1 MHNFDWKIHK
11 KLLELQMY
19 ADDPA
24 AGAGAAPGTAEKADT
39 AAAAADTGKE
49 KPAEPEK
56 KYTDEDVDRIVKN
69 RLAREREQAKK
80 EKEEAEKLAEM
91 NAQQKAEYKAQQLEK
106 ELAEY
111 KRKDALA
118 EMSKVARK
126 MLTEENIN
134 ISDDLLSMMVTT
146 DAQQT
151 KQNVDNFTK
160 MYKADVEAA
169 VKARLRGE
177 TPRNGSGNS
186 NPVSEIE
193 KRIKKYQ

>member
-1 MHNFDWKIHK
+1 MKFLIN
-11 KLLELQMY
+11 LQMF
-19 ADDPA
+19 ADDA
-24 AGAGAAPGTAEKADT
+24 ASAAITAPGTAENLHTEK
-39 AAAAADTGKE
+39 AAADTDKSE
-49 KPAEPEK
+49 PAKPEK

-91 NAQQKAEYKAQQLEK
+91 NAQQKAEYKAEQLEK

-134 ISDDLLSMMVTT
+134 ISDELLAVMVTT

-151 KQNVDNFTK
+151 KQNVDSFTK

-169 VKARLRGE
+169 VKARLKGE
-177 TPRNGSGNS
+177 TPRVGSGTS
-186 NPVSEIE
+186 APVSEIE
-193 KRIKKYQ
+193 KRIKKYS

>member
-1 MHNFDWKIHK
+1 MKFLIN
-11 KLLELQMY
+11 LQMFSEDST
-19 ADDPA
+19 ADQGA
-24 AGAGAAPGTAEKADT
+24 ASAPGTAENQNTDK
-39 AAAAADTGKE
+39 AAADTGKE
-49 KPAEPEK
+49 TAKPEK

-91 NAQQKAEYKAQQLEK
+91 NAQQKAEYKAEQLEK

-126 MLTEENIN
+126 MLSEKDIN
-134 ISDDLLSMMVTT
+134 ISDELLAMMVTT

-151 KQNVDNFTK
+151 KQNIESYAK

-169 VKARLRGE
+169 VKARLKGE
-177 TPRNGSGNS
+177 TPRASSGTS

-193 KRIKKYQ
+193 KRIKKYS

>member
-1 MHNFDWKIHK
+1 ME
-11 KLLELQMY
+11 LLFNLQMY

-24 AGAGAAPGTAEKADT
+24 AAGTGDAPGTAENHDKDK
-39 AAAAADTGKE
+39 AAADTGKE
-49 KPAEPEK
+49 KPAGPEK

-91 NAQQKAEYKAQQLEK
+91 NAQQKAEYKAEQLEK

-126 MLTEENIN
+126 MLTDESIN

-151 KQNVDNFTK
+151 KQNVDSFTK
-160 MYKADVEAA
+160 MFKADLEAA
-169 VKARLRGE
+169 VKARLKGE
-177 TPRNGSGNS
+177 PPRAGSGTAS
-186 NPVSEIE
+186 PVSEIE

>member
-1 MHNFDWKIHK
+1 MK
-11 KLLELQMY
+11 KLFDLQMF

-24 AGAGAAPGTAEKADT
+24 ADVGAAPGTAEKADKDG
-39 AAAAADTGKE
+39 AAADTGKD

-91 NAQQKAEYKAQQLEK
+91 NATQKAEYERDQLKK
-106 ELAEY
+106 ELAEF

-126 MLTEENIN
+126 MLSEKDIN
-134 ISDDLLSMMVTT
+134 ISDELLGMMVTT

-151 KQNVDNFTK
+151 KQNIESYAK
-160 MYKADVEAA
+160 LYKADVEAA
-169 VKARLRGE
+169 VKARLKGE
-177 TPRNGSGNS
+177 TPRVGSGPS
-186 NPVSEIE
+186 SPVSEIQ
-193 KRIKKYQ
+193 KRINKYS

>member
-1 MHNFDWKIHK
+1 MK
-11 KLLELQMY
+11 KLFNLQMF
-19 ADDPA
+19 ADDA
-24 AGAGAAPGTAEKADT
+24 AETAASAPGTAENVNTEK
-39 AAAAADTGKE
+39 AAADTDKKE
-49 KPAEPEK
+49 TAKPEK
-56 KYTDEDVDRIVKN
+56 KYTDDDVDRIVKN

-91 NAQQKAEYKAQQLEK
+91 NAQQKAEYKAEQLEK

-126 MLTEENIN
+126 MLTEKDIN
-134 ISDDLLSMMVTT
+134 ISDELLSVMVTT

-151 KQNVDNFTK
+151 KQNIESYAK
-160 MYKADVEAA
+160 MFKEAVEAG
-169 VKARLRGE
+169 VKARLKGE
-177 TPRNGSGNS
+177 TPRVGSGTS
-186 NPVSEIE
+186 TPVSEIE

>member
-1 MHNFDWKIHK
+1 MK
-11 KLLELQMY
+11 KLFNLQMF
-19 ADDPA
+19 ADDPNA
-24 AGAGAAPGTAEKADT
+24 SATANTAPGTAEKVDDGK
-39 AAAAADTGKE
+39 AAADTGKE
-49 KPAEPEK
+49 TKPEK

-69 RLAREREQAKK
+69 RLARAQEQAKK

-91 NAQQKAEYKAQQLEK
+91 NAQQKAEYKAEQLEK

-126 MLTEENIN
+126 MLSEKEIN
-134 ISDDLLSMMVTT
+134 VTDELLAMMVTT

-151 KQNVDNFTK
+151 KQNIEGFAK

-169 VKARLRGE
+169 VKARLKGE
-177 TPRNGSGNS
+177 PPRVGSGTS
-186 NPVSEIE
+186 TPVSEIQ
-193 KRIKKYQ
+193 KRINKYQ

>member
-1 MHNFDWKIHK
+1 MK
-11 KLLELQMY
+11 KRFNLQMF
-19 ADDPA
+19 ADDQPA
-24 AGAGAAPGTAEKADT
+24 ENTAPGTAENNNQNK
-39 AAAAADTGKE
+39 AAADTGKE

-56 KYTDEDVDRIVKN
+56 KYTDDDVDRIVKN

-111 KRKDALA
+111 KRKDALS

-151 KQNVDNFTK
+151 KQNVDTFAK
-160 MYKADVEAA
+160 MYKESVEAA
-169 VKARLRGE
+169 VKARLKGE
-177 TPRNGSGNS
+177 TPRAGSGAS
-186 NPVSEIE
+186 TPVSEIE